1 MADQRHPPGL
11 GSTGGAPA
19 GPRPPRDMA
28 VPQPI
33 STRRVRLP
41 EAVSDAE
48 GSRGLPAGQ
57 VLLGGL
63 LGLALAILLNAEQ
76 LLRDAEE
83 KPFGRDRDISV
94 AVWEPVERIAS
105 TLRFTQPRRWADDA
119 LGRDVPDEIFDL
131 RTAAGIDDDPAVS
144 PDGVQRI
151 EVSEG
156 LLTADEDGE
165 QVTEPGAAPV
175 TTVTTEPPLPP
186 GVPTPEDPLELWIVG
201 DSMVQFFGDTLAS
214 LANDTGVIDAT
225 AESKLSSGLSR
236 PDFFDW
242 PARLA
247 ELLADEDPEAF
258 VIMYGGND
266 AQGLVT
272 PDGVAQPFSDLWVR
286 EYSLR
291 VGAVMDLVTEGS
303 DRQVIWVGQPIMRS
317 DDFDSKMQQLNRI
330 YEAEAA
336 TRSQVTFVDTRA
348 LFQNANGA
356 YERFLPDESGEL
368 VDVRLTDGV
377 HLSTAGGRW
386 LSELLLETLG
396 GVVDL
401 EAGRSS
407 S

>member
-1 MADQRHPPGL
+1 M
-11 GSTGGAPA
+11 TV
-19 GPRPPRDMA
+19 PRPIR
-28 VPQPI
+28 
-33 STRRVRLP
+33 TRRVRLP
-41 EAVSDAE
+41 EPVSEME

-63 LGLALAILLNAEQ
+63 LGLLLAILLNAEE

-83 KPFGRDRDISV
+83 KPFGRSRDISV
-94 AVWEPVERIAS
+94 AVWEPVESLAS
-105 TLRFTQPRRWADDA
+105 TLHLTQPRRWADEA
-119 LGRDVPDEIFDL
+119 LGRDISGEIFDL
-131 RTAAGIDDDPAVS
+131 RTATGTEDEPGVS

-151 EVSEG
+151 EVSDG
-156 LLTADEDGE
+156 LLIADEDGE
-165 QVTEPGAAPV
+165 PTIDPAEGPATP
-175 TTVTTEPPLPP
+175 TTTEPALPP

-201 DSMVQFFGDTLAS
+201 DSMVQFFGDTLAG
-214 LANDTGVIDAT
+214 LANGTGVIDAT

-242 PARLA
+242 PARLSG
-247 ELLADEDPEAF
+247 LIADENPGAL

-303 DRQVIWVGQPIMRS
+303 DRHVIWVGQPIMRS
-317 DDFDSKMQQLNRI
+317 DDFDNKMQQLNRI

-336 TRSQVTFVDTRA
+336 TRSQVTYVDTRA

-356 YERFLPDESGEL
+356 YDRFLPDESGEL

-386 LSELLLETLG
+386 LSELLLDALG
-396 GVVDL
+396 EVVDL
-401 EAGRSS
+401 ETGRGGS
-407 S
+407 